1 MLIKLVQ
8 GNNSHIIHNGQIDLS
23 GAVATENDAASALL
37 QHQPTPQLQD
47 AQQKVVL
54 HCLSTLFSL
63 FIIYFNFKS

>member
-1 MLIKLVQ
+1 MLIQLVQ

-23 GAVATENDAASALL
+23 GAVATESDAASALL

-54 HCLSTLFSL
+54 ITVFSV
-63 FIIYFNFKS
+63 FAY